1 MNLIPSSLNSKYII
15 IIIIILVK
23 PKTVDDERLKLL
35 FIALMNQDVGKEIEL
50 SVNDGTAIRM

>member
-15 IIIIILVK
+15 IIIIPVK